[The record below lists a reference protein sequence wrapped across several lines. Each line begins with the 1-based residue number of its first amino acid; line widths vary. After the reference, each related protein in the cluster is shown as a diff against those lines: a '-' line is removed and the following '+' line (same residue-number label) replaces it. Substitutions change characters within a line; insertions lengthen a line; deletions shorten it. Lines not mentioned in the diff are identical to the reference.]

1 MISFFPP
8 PESFVVGGGSKNKSH
23 FGSWKNNTR
32 EQNKSSGQGHGSSW
46 VRWASGERKFDGAK
60 PKKKKN
66 FSGYVELADGGTRP
80 FFKGGSK
87 ILAYFVFMF
96 IRRYIR
102 LGDELDCKGVAC
114 RDLPR
119 ENGPFPL
126 MDR

>member
-1 MISFFPP
+1 MGVKTKAILGRGKITPASRTKVPGRAMALPGCAGPP
-8 PESFVVGGGSKNKSH
+8 GSGNSMEL
-23 FGSWKNNTR
+23 N
-32 EQNKSSGQGHGSSW
+32 Q
-46 VRWASGERKFDGAK
+46 
-60 PKKKKN
+60 KKKKN